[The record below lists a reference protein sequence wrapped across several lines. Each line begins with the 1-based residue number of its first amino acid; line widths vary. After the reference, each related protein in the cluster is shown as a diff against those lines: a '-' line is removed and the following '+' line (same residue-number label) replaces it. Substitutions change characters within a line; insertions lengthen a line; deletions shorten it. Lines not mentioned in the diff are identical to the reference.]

1 LNAAPRALR
10 GMRVLVADDS
20 DINLHVTKR
29 ILEMH
34 GAAVWMAQNG
44 QEAMDLLRVRQNGFD
59 VLLMD
64 VQMPVLDG
72 HTAAKLIREELG
84 LLELPIIALT
94 AGVLSTERMRAV
106 AAGMD
111 DFIVK
116 PFDARN
122 LVDVI
127 LRRVRRD
134 MAAAALSVPLPGYRP
149 DFTG

>member
-1 LNAAPRALR
+1 
-10 GMRVLVADDS
+10 
-20 DINLHVTKR
+20 
-29 ILEMH
+29 
-34 GAAVWMAQNG
+34 
-44 QEAMDLLRVRQNGFD
+44 VRQNGFD

-134 MAAAALSVPLPGYRP
+134 MAAAALTVPLPGYRP